1 METVLRPMSLGEIL
15 DRTATIY
22 RKNFLLLA
30 GISAIYAGIVML
42 ISLLQLFMNSYAIH
56 WGLIGKLLVS
66 FGALIIL
73 LPVFLIAGFTVAAI
87 NRAVAWIHLN
97 QNATIRSA
105 YASVWPRLGR
115 LLWLMFLYALRI
127 YWPIVI
133 AVIPAIVLVVLI
145 PGVRT
150 GDGTNDMGSL
160 ALMGVLGLLTFV
172 LITGA
177 LVYMVWEALR
187 LALSVPSCIVEDLK
201 ATEALRRSIE
211 LTKGAR
217 GRIFV
222 LGLLVAVIQLGLS
235 FMGMI
240 PFFVF
245 GFRQAMANHGQI
257 GIGIQALQQCINFVI
272 TTFVTPIY
280 STGFMLFYYDQ
291 RVRKEGF
298 DIEWMMQSAGLGE
311 PVRAVVGTTTQPP
324 TAAQVGEE
332 G

>member
-1 METVLRPMSLGEIL
+1 METALRPMSLGEIL

-30 GISAIYAGIVML
+30 GISAIYAGAVMV
-42 ISLLQLFMNSYAIH
+42 ISLLQLLMNSYALH
-56 WGLIGKLLVS
+56 WGLAGKLLVS
-66 FGALIIL
+66 FGTLIIL
-73 LPVFLIAGFTVAAI
+73 IPIFITAGFTVAAI

-97 QNATIRSA
+97 EKATIRAA

-127 YWPIVI
+127 YWPMVI
-133 AVIPAIVLVVLI
+133 AIVPAIVMIVLL
-145 PGVRT
+145 PEVRAAGSNT
-150 GDGTNDMGSL
+150 DMRSV

-172 LITGA
+172 LMAGA
-177 LVYMVWEALR
+177 VIYLIWEALR

-201 ATEALRRSIE
+201 ATAALRRSIE
-211 LTKGAR
+211 LTHGSR
-217 GRIFV
+217 GRILV
-222 LGLLVAVIQLGLS
+222 LALLVAVIQIGLS
-235 FMGMI
+235 LLGMT

-245 GFRQAMANHGQI
+245 GFRQVMVHHGPI
-257 GIGIQALQQCINFVI
+257 GLGIQILQEFINFVI

-298 DIEWMMQSAGLGE
+298 DIEWMMRSAGLSAPAELLGAGAM
-311 PVRAVVGTTTQPP
+311 PPLAARA
-324 TAAQVGEE
+324 GEE
-332 G
+332 GR